1 MIIILIVSPSLSSSF
16 QGLIR
21 FVQGFDGGN
30 VGVRN
35 ANPAAG
41 ARRARVL
48 PFPSGP
54 GRSWHHCPQ
63 CPPPSPSSS
72 ALSSSHSPSP
82 KSASAAA
89 AAATESVG
97 WQSSRLGRQRNRAAR
112 RVSTCLFAMNAILT
126 AGLPVFWGLNHIERF
141 FNLNRKTS
149 IFHTWFL
156 TWCFWKLFLQP
167 CRIFSRLP
175 PLLWRSGKERLL
187 RLDSRENSIQQLTL
201 F

>member
-1 MIIILIVSPSLSSSF
+1 MFIFPSTVIISLILFNSLPLSF

-48 PFPSGP
+48 PFSSGP

-89 AAATESVG
+89 AATESVR

-112 RVSTCLFAMNAILT
+112 RVSTC
-126 AGLPVFWGLNHIERF
+126 F
-141 FNLNRKTS
+141 FCYEYY
-149 IFHTWFL
+149 F
-156 TWCFWKLFLQP
+156 
-167 CRIFSRLP
+167 
-175 PLLWRSGKERLL
+175 
-187 RLDSRENSIQQLTL
+187 DSRVASFLR
-201 F
+201 FKSY

>member
-1 MIIILIVSPSLSSSF
+1 MSACLNIYFTFLFTVIIILIVSPSLSSSF

-72 ALSSSHSPSP
+72 ALSPSHSPSP
-82 KSASAAA
+82 KSAS
-89 AAATESVG
+89 AATESVG

-126 AGLPVFWGLNHIERF
+126 AVLLNFGCLNHI
-141 FNLNRKTS
+141 N
-149 IFHTWFL
+149 
-156 TWCFWKLFLQP
+156 
-167 CRIFSRLP
+167 
-175 PLLWRSGKERLL
+175 
-187 RLDSRENSIQQLTL
+187 
-201 F
+201 